1 MKIAMILLAVLAAI
15 WFFKASRRGSDKT
28 NNANKS
34 SKEPVNPNVPALD
47 MVRCHFCE
55 VHLPRPD
62 AIEGKNGSYC
72 SLEHQR
78 RAEP

>member
-1 MKIAMILLAVLAAI
+1 MKIAVILLAVLAAI
-15 WFFKASRRGSDKT
+15 WFFKASRRGADQARK
-28 NNANKS
+28 NAEKS
-34 SKEPVNPNVPALD
+34 INPDVPALD

-62 AIEGKNGSYC
+62 AIEGKKGSYC

>member
-1 MKIAMILLAVLAAI
+1 MKIVVILLAVLAAI
-15 WFFKASRRGSDKT
+15 WFFKASRRGAGSPQKPPTKT
-28 NNANKS
+28 SAN
-34 SKEPVNPNVPALD
+34 PDVPALD

-62 AIEGKNGSYC
+62 AIEGKKGSYC

>member
-1 MKIAMILLAVLAAI
+1 MKIAVVLLAILAAI
-15 WFFKASRRGSDKT
+15 WFFKASRRGGDS
-28 NNANKS
+28 NRKS
-34 SKEPVNPNVPALD
+34 PSKGPEKPGLPALD

-55 VHLPRPD
+55 IHLPRPD
-62 AIEGKNGSYC
+62 AIEGKKGSYC

>member
-1 MKIAMILLAVLAAI
+1 MKIALILLAIIAAI
-15 WFFKASRRGSDKT
+15 WFFKASRRGADS
-28 NNANKS
+28 ARKS
-34 SKEPVNPNVPALD
+34 TPKKSESPEVPALD
-47 MVRCHFCE
+47 MVRCNFCE

-62 AIEGKNGSYC
+62 AIEGKKGIYC

>member
-1 MKIAMILLAVLAAI
+1 MKIVVILLAVFAAI
-15 WFFKASRRGSDKT
+15 WFFKASRRGAGSTPKPPPKQT
-28 NNANKS
+28 GNT
-34 SKEPVNPNVPALD
+34 EVPALD
-47 MVRCHFCE
+47 MVRCHFCD

-62 AIEGKNGSYC
+62 AIEGKQGSYC

>member
-1 MKIAMILLAVLAAI
+1 MKIVVILLAIFAAI
-15 WFFKASRRGSDKT
+15 WFFKASRRGTSGTAKRESKKPENSD
-28 NNANKS
+28 A
-34 SKEPVNPNVPALD
+34 PALD
-47 MVRCHFCE
+47 MVRCNFCE

-78 RAEP
+78 KAEP

>member
-1 MKIAMILLAVLAAI
+1 MKIVLILLAIIAAI
-15 WFFKASRRGSDKT
+15 WFFKASRRGAGGARKPPSRT
-28 NNANKS
+28 S
-34 SKEPVNPNVPALD
+34 ENPEVPALD

-62 AIEGKNGSYC
+62 AIEGKKGSYC

>member
-1 MKIAMILLAVLAAI
+1 MKIAVVLLAVLAAI
-15 WFFKASRRGSDKT
+15 WFFKASRRGRDS
-28 NNANKS
+28 NRKS
-34 SKEPVNPNVPALD
+34 PSNEPEKPELPALD

-55 VHLPRPD
+55 IHLPRPD
-62 AIEGKNGSYC
+62 AIEGKKGSYC

>member
-1 MKIAMILLAVLAAI
+1 MKIVVILLAVVAAI
-15 WFFKASRRGSDKT
+15 WFFKASRRGLDNSKKSPPKQPQTSD
-28 NNANKS
+28 
-34 SKEPVNPNVPALD
+34 VPALD

-55 VHLPRPD
+55 IHLPRPD
-62 AIEGKNGSYC
+62 AIEGKKGSYC

>member
-1 MKIAMILLAVLAAI
+1 MKIVVILLAVLAAI
-15 WFFKASRRGSDKT
+15 WFFKASRRGTDNTKKG
-28 NNANKS
+28 A
-34 SKEPVNPNVPALD
+34 KEPVNPDVPALD

-55 VHLPRPD
+55 IHLPRPD
-62 AIEGKNGSYC
+62 AIEGKKGSYC

>member
-1 MKIAMILLAVLAAI
+1 MKIAVILLAIIAAI
-15 WFFKASRRGSDKT
+15 WFFKASRRGADS
-28 NNANKS
+28 ARKS
-34 SKEPVNPNVPALD
+34 VPKNTENPQVPALD
-47 MVRCHFCE
+47 MVRCNFCE

-62 AIEGKNGSYC
+62 AIEGEKGIYC

>member
-1 MKIAMILLAVLAAI
+1 MKIALILLAIIAAI
-15 WFFKASRRGSDKT
+15 WFFKASRRGADK
-28 NNANKS
+28 AKKS
-34 SKEPVNPNVPALD
+34 AGKPVSPDVPALD
-47 MVRCHFCE
+47 MVRCQYCE

-62 AIEGKNGSYC
+62 AIEGKKGIYC